1 MYEQPR
7 AYDVYFD
14 PREQKITIYLSNDYV
29 TMPTCVE
36 VRTMDNSYSSIY
48 TPISGRYPYNEKET

>member
-14 PREQKITIYLSNDYV
+14 PRQQKITIYLSNDYA

-36 VRTMDNSYSSIY
+36 IRTIDNSYSRIY